1 VHRAKQSMAT
11 YFHHLFWFGDLNYRI
26 EMALDDVLRKIN
38 DGDFTSLRV
47 CDQLHRE
54 RVWGKTFAGFSEGEI
69 LFPPTYKY
77 NRGGGAPRVYSSEVR
92 DLWRNVAQFSA
103 SARRGGSSMRHSC
116 MRTESPRSLVV

>member
-1 VHRAKQSMAT
+1 MAT

-92 DLWRNVAQFSA
+92 DLYGAMSLSSRHQREVVAHDQCDTL
-103 SARRGGSSMRHSC
+103 G
-116 MRTESPRSLVV
+116 